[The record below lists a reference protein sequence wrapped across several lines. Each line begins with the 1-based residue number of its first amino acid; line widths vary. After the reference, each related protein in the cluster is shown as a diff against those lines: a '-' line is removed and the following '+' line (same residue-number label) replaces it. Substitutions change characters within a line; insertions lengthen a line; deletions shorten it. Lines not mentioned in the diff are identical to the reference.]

1 MTDQQKY
8 LLLGAV
14 GLGGLAYW
22 YFFYGPGATAA
33 AATTTTASTATP
45 ASVVPVATGATVPV
59 PVTVSQFEAGMGP
72 TASQAWYNL
81 VDTLPAAAIQAQYA
95 NIDALV
101 QAGSNPSQA
110 LLNAVYN
117 WYANYGITNVKV

>member
-1 MTDQQKY
+1 MKDQQKY

-14 GLGGLAYW
+14 GLGALAYW
-22 YFFYGPGATAA
+22 YFFYGPGVTVAA
-33 AATTTTASTATP
+33 PVTTSTSAATP
-45 ASVVPVATGATVPV
+45 ASVVPAATGATVPV
-59 PVTVSQFEAGMGP
+59 PVTVSQFTAGMGP
-72 TASQAWYNL
+72 TALAAWYNL

-110 LLNAVYN
+110 LLNAVYS
-117 WYANYGITNVKV
+117 WFADYGITNVKV

>member
-14 GLGGLAYW
+14 GLGALGYW
-22 YFFYGPGATAA
+22 YFFYGPGATVAA
-33 AATTTTASTATP
+33 PVTTGTNTTP
-45 ASVVPVATGATVPV
+45 ASVVPVATGTAVPV
-59 PVTVSQFEAGMGP
+59 PATVSQFTAGMGP
-72 TASQAWYNL
+72 TALAAWYNL
-81 VDTLPAAAIQAQYA
+81 VSTLPAAAIQAQYS

-101 QAGSNPSQA
+101 NAGSNPSQA

-117 WYANYGITNVKV
+117 WFADYGITNVKV